1 MFTVDCIF
9 CRIVNGEVSTYKVFE
24 DDRVLAFLDVQPLSR
39 GHTLIIPKV
48 HVALLEDLEWED
60 ANALFKVIYELVE
73 TVQEAVNAPA
83 STVAINNGVESGQE
97 IPHVHFHLIPRFKN
111 DRGGPI
117 HAIMRE
123 KPHLT
128 RDEMIQIAERISNL
142 SI

>member
-1 MFTVDCIF
+1 MFKVDCIF
-9 CRIVNGEVSTYKVFE
+9 CRIINGEVPTYKVFE
-24 DDRVLAFLDVQPLSR
+24 DDKILAFLDVNPLSR

-48 HVALLEDLEWED
+48 HVARFEDLEWED
-60 ANALFKVIYELVE
+60 ANALFRVIYELVE
-73 TVQEAVNAPA
+73 KVQEAVNAPA

-111 DRGGPI
+111 DGGGPI

-123 KPHLT
+123 KPQLT